1 MSRTTLRLDDD
12 LLRRLK
18 EKAAREGTT
27 LQALANDLLR
37 QALARSKRSSD
48 YVLELAGWKAEPQPG
63 VDLLDRNSL
72 FDAMEDR

>member
-18 EKAAREGTT
+18 ERAAREGST
-27 LQALANDLLR
+27 LQSLANDLLR
-37 QALARSKRSSD
+37 QGLTRPKRSSD
-48 YVLELAGWKAEPQPG
+48 YVLELAGWRAEVRPG
-63 VDLLDRNSL
+63 IDLLDRDSL